1 MMTPETEDGQTAKDA
16 VPNESLTSNKR
27 LHSHFEY
34 MVFVDVGAEQKR
46 YAMHKGLLCSR
57 SGYFKAAL
65 TGKFREAE
73 DQVVT
78 LDDEEPETFRMF
90 NAWLYTDVLVED
102 SDPLAISWSSMFNI
116 YIFAEK
122 RIIPLLQNAAIDAII
137 RASKKENF
145 PSEEIRHAWAMT
157 GEKSSLRKLLV
168 DLRLYEGEDYF
179 NDQFR
184 THIDD
189 YDIAFVAAV
198 AMRAAEL
205 ITLSLDREDSKPEAK
220 EAITQWLRMIH
231 DPWDLRCQRYH
242 IHEALA
248 VPCDAS
254 R

>member
-65 TGKFREAE
+65 AGSFREAE

-102 SDPLAISWSSMFNI
+102 SDPLAISWSSLFNI

-205 ITLSLDREDSKPEAK
+205 ITLSLDREDSKLEAK
-220 EAITQWLRMIH
+220 GAIAQWLRMIH

-242 IHEALA
+242 IHEALS

-254 R
+254 T